1 MASLD
6 GRLLDD
12 EGDARALRDDTRGEL
27 ERVRRGGGGT
37 HQARMERDAM
47 ARLFDLDWRLTIV
60 GSPERDP
67 AHAASLAAMAR
78 DLGIERRVA
87 FVSVIVALRHAA
99 TLLENYRLP
108 ECELYVTLE
117 PCCMCVGAILHA
129 RVARVFFGAADA
141 KTGACGSVVNLFS
154 EARLNH
160 HAEVNGGLMADESVR
175 LLKEFFA
182 QRRG

>member
-1 MASLD
+1 MQEALELARRAAQAGEVPVGAVVVRD
-6 GRLLDD
+6 GEIIGRGYNQPILRCDPSAHA
-12 EGDARALRDDTRGEL
+12 EIMALRDAA
-27 ERVRRGGGGT
+27 
-37 HQARMERDAM
+37 Q
-47 ARLFDLDWRLTIV
+47 
-60 GSPERDP
+60 
-67 AHAASLAAMAR
+67 HAN
-78 DLGIERRVA
+78 
-87 FVSVIVALRHAA
+87 
-99 TLLENYRLP
+99 NYRLTN
-108 ECELYVTLE
+108 CELYVTLE

>member
-1 MASLD
+1 MTPVAFIVLLILPSLILHYVKINND
-6 GRLLDD
+6 I
-12 EGDARALRDDTRGEL
+12 EGMQLALKQAEL
-27 ERVRRGGGGT
+27 GLYITSPNPRVGCVIVKEGMVVAQGHT
-37 HQARMERDAM
+37 QAA
-47 ARLFDLDWRLTIV
+47 
-60 GSPERDP
+60 GQ
-67 AHAASLAAMAR
+67 AHA
-78 DLGIERRVA
+78 E
-87 FVSVIVALRHAA
+87 VSALSDA
-99 TLLENYRLP
+99 TVRGVDVRGATA
-108 ECELYVTLE
+108 YVTLE

-129 RVARVFFGAADA
+129 RIARVFFGAADA

>member
-1 MASLD
+1 MQQALAQATLAAAQQEVPVGAIVVKND
-6 GRLLDD
+6 QIIGRGYNQPILRCDPSAHA
-12 EGDARALRDDTRGEL
+12 EIMALRDAA
-27 ERVRRGGGGT
+27 
-37 HQARMERDAM
+37 Q
-47 ARLFDLDWRLTIV
+47 
-60 GSPERDP
+60 
-67 AHAASLAAMAR
+67 HAN
-78 DLGIERRVA
+78 
-87 FVSVIVALRHAA
+87 
-99 TLLENYRLP
+99 NYRLTN
-108 ECELYVTLE
+108 CELYVTLE